1 MAKTSSIE
9 RNKKRERLAK
19 QYAARRAKLRA
30 AALNESLPLEER
42 FAARLKLAQLPR
54 NSSPTRYRNR
64 CELSGRPRGVYRKVK
79 LSRIALRDLASKGQI
94 PGMIKSSW

>member
-30 AALNESLPLEER
+30 AALNEDLPLEER

-54 NSSPTRYRNR
+54 NSSATRIRNR